1 MYEADGRDQLGEC
14 PRAKKKGIPQ
24 LSENFWDFQRNGF
37 LKYPE
42 HPNPETSIFR
52 VFRPGNGTALRSR
65 PESDLGRLLCAMFAG
80 GGPTSLPPPLG
91 AAQSQN
97 ISLTLSLSLSRALYL
112 SLAHALP
119 LPLPPSLS
127 PSLPPSLPLSLSP
140 GGNTAHLQSN
150 IHLQAGIQPFRTLL
164 YKSPNLRCSCT
175 HHQI

>member
-1 MYEADGRDQLGEC
+1 MPTCE
-14 PRAKKKGIPQ
+14 KKGIPQ
-24 LSENFWDFQRNGF
+24 LSENFRDFQRNGF

-65 PESDLGRLLCAMFAG
+65 PESDLGRLLCAMFAE

-112 SLAHALP
+112 FLERALALALS
-119 LPLPPSLS
+119 PSLS
-127 PSLPPSLPLSLSP
+127 PSLPLSP
-140 GGNTAHLQSN
+140 SPGVNTEHLQSK
-150 IHLQAGIQPFRTLL
+150 IHPQAGIQPFRTLL
-164 YKSPNLRCSCT
+164 CKSSNLRCSCT
-175 HHQI
+175 YHQS